1 MMSVPINIDFQN
13 LYFSKILEFCD
24 EFVPGETLE
33 FFFDKNPENFTSIL
47 NIYRTG
53 AGIMLFPYIQ
63 NQMWFFRSPCNRIRL
78 CFSV

>member
-1 MMSVPINIDFQN
+1 MMSVLISFDFQN

-53 AGIMLFPYIQ
+53 AGIMSFHYIQ